1 MSADVVF
8 QQMVIIFLM
17 IGIGYFLYR
26 KRILRQESSRDFSA
40 LITTVCNP
48 AILIAS
54 GLDRSN
60 TASRKDLLLVI
71 GIAVLVFFVLIICG
85 IVLPRFLHASETEK
99 KFYNLLSVYGNMGF
113 IGIPVASAVLGSSS
127 LIYVAVF
134 NLIYC
139 LLIYTHGIF
148 VLEYKTGDG
157 SGSGEKASRD
167 WRGLLRKIFNVGTV
181 SGIIT
186 ILLFWFQISVPVV
199 LSDTINYAGRCT
211 TFLSMVVLGASLS
224 QIRLRDIFNI
234 PKLYLFIALRYILIP
249 VAVGILLK
257 LFFGNGMI
265 VEVSILMMAMPAG
278 NMPMMLAKQR
288 NMECDMM
295 AKGILLSTALSL
307 VTIPIVTYFATL

>member
-8 QQMVIIFLM
+8 QQMIIIFLM
-17 IGIGYFLYR
+17 IGTGYFLY
-26 KRILRQESSRDFSA
+26 KKQILGQESSKDFSS

-60 TASRKDLLLVI
+60 TASHKDLLLVI
-71 GIAVLVFFVLIICG
+71 GIAAIVFAVLIVCG
-85 IVLPRFLHASETEK
+85 IALPRILHAADLEK
-99 KFYNLLSVYGNMGF
+99 KFYNMLSVYGNMGF

-134 NLIYC
+134 NLMYC
-139 LLIYTHGIF
+139 ILIYTHGIL
-148 VLEYKTGDG
+148 VLEHGNGNAGK
-157 SGSGEKASRD
+157 SGKKPSFD
-167 WRGLLRKIFNVGTV
+167 WRDLLSKVFNMGTV

-186 ILLFWFQISVPVV
+186 ILLFWFQISVPIV

-224 QIRLRDIFNI
+224 RIRLRDIFNI
-234 PKLYLFIALRYILIP
+234 PKLYLFIVLRYVLVP
-249 VAVGILLK
+249 VAAGLLLK
-257 LFFGNGMI
+257 QFFGNGMI
-265 VEVSILMMAMPAG
+265 IEVSILMMAMPAG

-288 NMECDMM
+288 NMECDLM
-295 AKGILLSTALSL
+295 AKGILLSTVLSL
-307 VTIPIVTYFATL
+307 ITIPIVTYFATL